1 MRYDL
6 PQVYLF
12 IFAILQPFAA
22 EVMPNQAKRRHG
34 RNSCQPDHISA
45 CILLHRMCYLQQ
57 YLSLTCEQP
66 EHEPWVMNAHP

>member
-1 MRYDL
+1 MGG
-6 PQVYLF
+6 
-12 IFAILQPFAA
+12 IAA
-22 EVMPNQAKRRHG
+22 
-34 RNSCQPDHISA
+34 SLITLSA